1 MDAACSGGV
10 CKSSVLQHTLCFLF
24 CKGSRDQS
32 EVSLCSN
39 HSWWKGRESC
49 AVQGRYWSVCAL
61 LLGFPC
67 LASALLGFVWSFA
80 VTRGLS
86 SILVLGQ
93 GCGYRTRGCSPVRLG
108 PAELNPSKLSNAQ
121 ISELGAEA
129 LWDSPHPSASSLL

>member
-1 MDAACSGGV
+1 M
-10 CKSSVLQHTLCFLF
+10 
-24 CKGSRDQS
+24 
-32 EVSLCSN
+32 
-39 HSWWKGRESC
+39 
-49 AVQGRYWSVCAL
+49 CAL

-93 GCGYRTRGCSPVRLG
+93 GCGCRTRGCSPVRLG

-129 LWDSPHPSASSLL
+129 LWDSPHPSASSLLWFPQLQNEMLLLARGEGGVNSAEIVVKML